1 MNGSLYR
8 TLAHPTYLF
17 VAIAGAKVSGVVG
30 LYCGAKD
37 REVLN
42 MEAEDWFGLSAV
54 YLLGALVSIAARILL
69 ELEGKES

>member
-8 TLAHPTYLF
+8 LLAHPSYLL
-17 VAIAGAKVSGVVG
+17 VGIVGAKLSGVVG
-30 LYCGAKD
+30 MYCAAKD

-42 MEAEDWFGLSAV
+42 MEAEDWFGLTAA
-54 YLLGALVSIAARILL
+54 YLLVILVSIAARILL